1 MGLSVPALVL
11 SAVTTNQVCPES
23 VDLADL
29 ATTVSLLLFCSQA
42 AYTVLRSVGSTA
54 ICASNWPEPAGAIGR
69 GGCQLEPLSL
79 LTTRIMVGSG
89 QVGQSRGTVTYCGE
103 RM

>member
-1 MGLSVPALVL
+1 MGLSVPAFVL

-23 VDLADL
+23 VDL

-42 AYTVLRSVGSTA
+42 AYTVLRSVGSTT